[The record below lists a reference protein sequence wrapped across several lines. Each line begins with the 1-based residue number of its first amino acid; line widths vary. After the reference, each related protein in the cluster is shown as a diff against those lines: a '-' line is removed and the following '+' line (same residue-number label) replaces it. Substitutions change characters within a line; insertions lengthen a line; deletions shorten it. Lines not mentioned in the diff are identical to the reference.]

1 MSIRHIVIWKMVA
14 TEPSE
19 KAAALAQIR
28 QALEP
33 LVDHIPEL
41 HSLTVTPN
49 VAYFGVNGDAIL
61 VAEFANL
68 EDLETYALHP
78 LHVEA
83 AGSIK
88 PLFESRMAI
97 DIQI

>member
-1 MSIRHIVIWKMVA
+1 MSIRHIVIWKMTA
-14 TEPSE
+14 IEQGE
-19 KAAALAQIR
+19 KVAALTQIR
-28 QALEP
+28 EALEP

-41 HSLTVTPN
+41 QSLTVTPN

-61 VAEFANL
+61 VAEFATL

-83 AGSIK
+83 ASSIK

-97 DIQI
+97 DIEI